1 MNNESDYGRKQED
14 LTWLEN
20 LQRNSWEPE
29 VIISGITLA
38 FLFVFPAK
46 VYEFSAYLIQEVGTG
61 YIVSWL
67 ILIYLTTVVNVF
79 KIFFVA
85 HLALRFVWAGLLGLS
100 FAFPEGVIHQR
111 LFKSEQG
118 FNYQNPNEMVLKLER
133 ICSTTFAYPV
143 SMLITFLIITIYLG
157 LLIFVYVLFDL
168 PFIVLAILTVLTLLA
183 IIFSSFIFKKKSK
196 LKKWF
201 AGTILNSISAIY
213 QSNLGKWFTLF
224 YAVGIFLCATPL
236 IFNDV
241 EDFSMFVNESNL
253 IEKELEWPSKAH
265 IFEDYHDETKRY
277 PRAFIPS
284 EVLSD
289 DVLQLGVSRYEDD
302 AKMVDHI
309 QREFNDQLAS
319 LGWHEVNQS
328 SDLLRL
334 YIDEEVVENVPWSKV
349 RLPMTGQKIYQ
360 SLHFIEDLPSG
371 THTLRVEKLILSYD
385 LVSNKPEI
393 KKLQNWAKFEFI
405 KR

>member
-319 LGWHEVNQS
+319 L
-328 SDLLRL
+328 
-334 YIDEEVVENVPWSKV
+334 
-349 RLPMTGQKIYQ
+349 
-360 SLHFIEDLPSG
+360 
-371 THTLRVEKLILSYD
+371 
-385 LVSNKPEI
+385 
-393 KKLQNWAKFEFI
+393 
-405 KR
+405 

>member
-1 MNNESDYGRKQED
+1 MNKPIDYSRKQEE

-46 VYEFSAYLIQEVGTG
+46 VYEFSAYLIQEIGTG

-67 ILIYLTTVVNVF
+67 ILIYLTTIVSVF

-100 FAFPEGVIHQR
+100 FAFPQGVIQDR
-111 LFKSEQG
+111 LFKTGQG
-118 FNYQNPNEMVLKLER
+118 LPYQNPNDMVLKLER
-133 ICSTTFAYPV
+133 ICSSTFAYPV
-143 SMLITFLIITIYLG
+143 SMLITFLLVTIYLG
-157 LLIFVYVLFDL
+157 VLIFIYMFFNL
-168 PFIVLAILTVLTLLA
+168 PFIFIAILTLFTIVGISL
-183 IIFSSFIFKKKSK
+183 SPFIFRKKSN
-196 LKKWF
+196 LKKWY
-201 AGTILNSISAIY
+201 AGTILSSISAVY
-213 QSNLGKWFTLF
+213 QSNLGKWFTML
-224 YAVGIFLCATPL
+224 YAIGIFLCATPL
-236 IFNDV
+236 IFSDV
-241 EDFSMFVNESNL
+241 EDFSMFINESNL

-265 IFEDYHDETKRY
+265 IFEDFHDQTKRY

-284 EVLSD
+284 ELISDNVLKI
-289 DVLQLGVSRYEDD
+289 GVSRYEEDS
-302 AKMVDHI
+302 KMLEHI
-309 QREFNDQLAS
+309 QMQFKDQLGKF
-319 LGWHEVNQS
+319 GWPEVS
-328 SDLLRL
+328 ETSDLLQL
-334 YIDEEVVENVPWSKV
+334 YIDDTLVKNVKWSKV

-360 SLHFIEDLPSG
+360 SLHFIDDLPKG
-371 THTLRVEKLILSYD
+371 IHTIRVEKLTLSYD

-393 KKLQNWAKFEFI
+393 KKLENWAKFEFI